1 MPYFNEI
8 YGDDGQVRP
17 HYAGVLDHWKSMAPK
32 KRRALHTRSKHLFS
46 GDYAQDALPRV
57 LTQNEFE
64 FLSRGVAQRARA
76 ILAFLHDY
84 STRGTR
90 WSRIMQ
96 AATLNSIIARHHTG
110 NSLKKIQPDQ
120 IAFPYG
126 PDIIRN
132 RAGQWRVVE
141 DSAGLLGGMGDLLLS
156 HKILYRQV
164 PRFRNILANAS
175 GGVNDPLDF
184 FGHLAQHFSIKAAK
198 NGGIPLLYLR
208 AYGDEPDRETQR
220 LARAFEHFGI
230 ESTTSSNHLKKIQ
243 IQDGKD
249 PGIFLKTAG
258 KTQRIG
264 ALILRD
270 GPEQFDA
277 RRLRIQ
283 LNQLKK
289 TRSARPGLCHNERTL
304 YFLRALMTPP
314 LEAAL
319 LSGHAW
325 TNFSPGVQFVND
337 KTFGLYVDTMIR
349 RFLKETPILESIPAK
364 PVAARTQSRGWRLDR
379 SVLTALRR
387 DKDRFVVKQVDDD
400 GGTGVWIG
408 QKESKRSLEQLI
420 EKLSKEPEKY
430 IIQDFEHL
438 SVLDNRIVDLR
449 LHAHV
454 DRERIIVSNTP
465 WGRANWIKGNGKVNI
480 GSNGFTS
487 PVVVMKDKGCDPLLN
502 SGTQN
507 ALLGATS

>member
-8 YGDDGQVRP
+8 YSTDGQVRP
-17 HYAGVLDHWKSMAPK
+17 HYAGVLTHWRSIAPK
-32 KRRALHTRSKHLFS
+32 ARRALHTRSKQLFW
-46 GDYAQDALPRV
+46 GDYAQDPLPRV
-57 LTQNEFE
+57 LTQSEFE
-64 FLSRGVAQRARA
+64 FLSRGVEQRARA
-76 ILAFLHDY
+76 ILAFLQDY

-90 WSRIMQ
+90 WSRIMP
-96 AATLNSIIARHHTG
+96 AHTLNSIIARHHTG
-110 NSLKKIQPDQ
+110 NALKKIKPDQ

-141 DSAGLLGGMGDLLLS
+141 DSAGLLGGMGDLLHS

-164 PRFRNILANAS
+164 PQFRNILANAS
-175 GGVNDPLDF
+175 NGVNDPLEF
-184 FGHLAQHFSIKAAK
+184 FGHLAQHFSSKAAQ
-198 NGGIPLLYLR
+198 NAGIPLLYLR
-208 AYGDEPDRETQR
+208 AYGDEPDQETRR

-230 ESTTSSNHLKKIQ
+230 ESTTSSSHLKKIL
-243 IQDGKD
+243 IQGGKE

-258 KTQRIG
+258 KTRRIG

-277 RRLRIQ
+277 RRLRV
-283 LNQLKK
+283 QLKK
-289 TRSARPGLCHNERTL
+289 IRSTKDGLCHNERTL
-304 YFLRALMTPP
+304 RFFRTLMAPP

-319 LSGHAW
+319 LNGHAW

-349 RFLKETPILESIPAK
+349 RFLKEAPLLESIPAR
-364 PVAARTQSRGWRLDR
+364 PVAVRTQSRGWRLDR
-379 SVLTALRR
+379 SVLTTLRR

-408 QKESKRSLEQLI
+408 HKESKSSLEQLI
-420 EKLSKEPEKY
+420 EKLRKEPEKY

-454 DRERIIVSNTP
+454 DYDQIIVSNTP
-465 WGRANWIKGNGKVNI
+465 WGRANWINGNGKVNI

-487 PVVVMKDKGCDPLLN
+487 PVVVMRNNGLIK
-502 SGTQN
+502 
-507 ALLGATS
+507 